1 MRRVSSCSLP
11 ESISESSWSLKKY
24 YLVSRVFL
32 RGRFL
37 PGPLFRSW
45 FLWCTGPKS
54 LAPGESSLGGKGL
67 GVKQTHTCSA
77 AVSVWEDSSY
87 QLQLMWTDTHLF
99 SCCVRPQRL
108 LISTTAHVNG
118 HTLVQLLCTAT
129 ETPNIN
135 YSSCERTHTCSAAV
149 YGHRDSSYQL
159 QLMWT
164 DTHLFSCC
172 VRPQRLL
179 ISTTA
184 HVNGHTLVQLLCTA
198 TETPNINY
206 SSCERTHTR
215 SAAVYGH
222 RDS

>member
-1 MRRVSSCSLP
+1 M
-11 ESISESSWSLKKY
+11 
-24 YLVSRVFL
+24 SRVFL

-77 AVSVWEDSSY
+77 AVYGHRLLISTTAHVNGHTLVRLLCTSTETPNINYSSCER
-87 QLQLMWTDTHLF
+87 THTCSL
-99 SCCVRPQRL
+99 CVRPQRL

-118 HTLVQLLCTAT
+118 HTLV
-129 ETPNIN
+129 
-135 YSSCERTHTCSAAV
+135 R
-149 YGHRDSSYQL
+149 
-159 QLMWT
+159 
-164 DTHLFSCC
+164 
-172 VRPQRLL
+172 
-179 ISTTA
+179 
-184 HVNGHTLVQLLCTA
+184 LLCTA

-215 SAAVYGH
+215 SAVVYGH

>member
-1 MRRVSSCSLP
+1 
-11 ESISESSWSLKKY
+11 
-24 YLVSRVFL
+24 
-32 RGRFL
+32 
-37 PGPLFRSW
+37 
-45 FLWCTGPKS
+45 
-54 LAPGESSLGGKGL
+54 
-67 GVKQTHTCSA
+67 
-77 AVSVWEDSSY
+77 
-87 QLQLMWTDTHLF
+87 MWTDTHSF

-129 ETPNIN
+129 ETHNIN
-135 YSSCERTHTCSAAV
+135 YSSCERTHTRSAVV

-164 DTHLFSCC
+164 DTYSFGCCVRPQRLLISTTAHVNGHTLVRLLCTATETPNINYSSCERTHTCSAVVYGHRDSSYQLQLMWTDTYSFGCC

-215 SAAVYGH
+215 SAVVYGH

>member
-1 MRRVSSCSLP
+1 
-11 ESISESSWSLKKY
+11 
-24 YLVSRVFL
+24 
-32 RGRFL
+32 
-37 PGPLFRSW
+37 
-45 FLWCTGPKS
+45 
-54 LAPGESSLGGKGL
+54 
-67 GVKQTHTCSA
+67 
-77 AVSVWEDSSY
+77 
-87 QLQLMWTDTHLF
+87 MWTDTHLF
-99 SCCVRPQRL
+99 SCC
-108 LISTTAHVNG
+108 TATETPNINYSSCERT
-118 HTLVQLLCTAT
+118 HTCSLLCTAT

-135 YSSCERTHTCSAAV
+135 YSSCERTHTCSAAVYGHKTPNINYSSCERTHTFAAV

-198 TETPNINY
+198 TETPISTTAHVNGHTLVRLLCTATETPNINY
-206 SSCERTHTR
+206 SSCERTHTC

>member
-1 MRRVSSCSLP
+1 MRGVSSCSVP

-67 GVKQTHTCSA
+67 GVKQTH
-77 AVSVWEDSSY
+77 
-87 QLQLMWTDTHLF
+87 
-99 SCCVRPQRL
+99 
-108 LISTTAHVNG
+108 
-118 HTLVQLLCTAT
+118 
-129 ETPNIN
+129 
-135 YSSCERTHTCSAAV
+135 
-149 YGHRDSSYQL
+149 
-159 QLMWT
+159 
-164 DTHLFSCC
+164 LFSCC

-222 RDS
+222 RLLISTTAHVNGHTLVQLLCTATDS

>member
-1 MRRVSSCSLP
+1 MWTDTHLFSCCVRPQRLLISTTAHVNGHTLVQLLCTATETPNINYSSR
-11 ESISESSWSLKKY
+11 E
-24 YLVSRVFL
+24 R
-32 RGRFL
+32 
-37 PGPLFRSW
+37 
-45 FLWCTGPKS
+45 
-54 LAPGESSLGGKGL
+54 
-67 GVKQTHTCSA
+67 THTCSA
-77 AVSVWEDSSY
+77 VVYGHRDSSY
-87 QLQLMWTDTHLF
+87 QLQLTWTDTHLF

-135 YSSCERTHTCSAAV
+135 YSSCEQTHTRSAVV
-149 YGHRDSSYQL
+149 YGH
-159 QLMWT
+159 
-164 DTHLFSCC
+164 
-172 VRPQRLL
+172 RLL

-222 RDS
+222 RLLISTTAHVNGHTLVRLLCTATDS

>member
-1 MRRVSSCSLP
+1 
-11 ESISESSWSLKKY
+11 
-24 YLVSRVFL
+24 
-32 RGRFL
+32 
-37 PGPLFRSW
+37 
-45 FLWCTGPKS
+45 
-54 LAPGESSLGGKGL
+54 
-67 GVKQTHTCSA
+67 
-77 AVSVWEDSSY
+77 
-87 QLQLMWTDTHLF
+87 MWTDTHLF

-129 ETPNIN
+129 ETPHIN

-184 HVNGHTLVQLLCTA
+184 HVNGHTLVRLLCTA

-206 SSCERTHTR
+206 SSCERTHTC
-215 SAAVYGH
+215 SAVVYGH
-222 RDS
+222 RDSSYQLQLMWTDTHSFGCCVRPQRLLISTTAHVNGHTLVQLLCTATETPNINYSSCEQTHTCSAVVYGHRDS